1 MSLEERI
8 MSRGNRLIP
17 AEVGSG
23 NRAIKAKFDAS
34 LWFAQARPDELGAL
48 AAGGWQGRG
57 EDASLVRFYVPL
69 EEDVGV
75 VVEYARESGTYVIF
89 SVDRQAAITWM
100 NAHRP
105 ELMAADPVSPS
116 RQKLGT

>member
-1 MSLEERI
+1 MGS
-8 MSRGNRLIP
+8 SNRLIP

-23 NRAIKAKFDAS
+23 NRAIKAKFDAV
-34 LWFAQARPDELGAL
+34 LWFAQARPEEIGAL
-48 AAGGWQGRG
+48 AASGWQGRG
-57 EDASLVRFYVPL
+57 DDASIVRFYLPL
-69 EEDVGV
+69 EDDVGV

-89 SVDRQAAITWM
+89 SVDQQAAITWM